1 MSLKTAFTK
10 DIDKYWTVTT
20 TQRVGSY
27 GQTQSLGV
35 VAKTA
40 TDAIS
45 KTITKYPNVTV
56 TACNHKGAV
65 DIV

>member
-1 MSLKTAFTK
+1 MSLKTEFLK

-20 TQRVGSY
+20 TRKVGCY

-40 TDAIS
+40 ADAIG
-45 KTITKYPNVTV
+45 KVIKVYPDVKV

-65 DIV
+65 DII

>member
-1 MSLKTAFTK
+1 MSIKTEFLK
-10 DIDKYWTVTT
+10 DIDKFWTVTT
-20 TQRVGSY
+20 TEKVGCY

-40 TDAIS
+40 ADAIS
-45 KTITKYPNVTV
+45 KTLSKYPNVKV

-65 DIV
+65 DII

>member
-20 TQRVGSY
+20 TQKVGAY

-40 TDAIS
+40 TDAIN
-45 KTITKYPNVTV
+45 KTLSSYPDVTV

-65 DIV
+65 DII

>member
-20 TQRVGSY
+20 TQIVGHY
-27 GQTQSLGV
+27 GETRSLGV

-45 KTITKYPNVTV
+45 KTISKYPDVKV

-65 DIV
+65 DII